1 MATSFEAT
9 SKMETLFHEALTAFL
24 SGLVEI
30 NSSFTQMNTLL
41 EATRKRQD
49 FCEEQSATSLAVS
62 LLAFFGFVVFLGY
75 INVNFKNLKSHAVRW
90 FTANRQPNPVLVVNQ
105 EMIRE
110 WETLFRKAKLFDA
123 LLVKQQVLSQKRRRS
138 KRHSKTSLLRISE
151 PELLRCNPK
160 IVTTEEL
167 LAMKQSRY
175 GEQSG
180 SEQEVYVEAIEDSN
194 PRFASTEEMLEIKH
208 NLFDEGESFC

>member
-75 INVNFKNLKSHAVRW
+75 IN
-90 FTANRQPNPVLVVNQ
+90 PNPVLIVNQ

-208 NLFDEGESFC
+208 NLYDEGESFC